1 MPVGSKHRVRRG
13 DVRAAAR
20 IEEHATAIT
29 VTAATA
35 LALSWA
41 GVAAPSGPMTLLR
54 PFLLLACVLIA
65 AVIVADDPGRRAA
78 AVAGVM
84 GVPVGLPTIVA
95 SRPAGAVLVGT
106 VVLLTSSLT
115 LAGAGPRGS
124 TRIGRAANAALLLA
138 GTTLLFTPV
147 PGSRWGGAFVLVPL
161 LIVVVVVV
169 AAFTAVT
176 HRTGPVAGQ
185 YSPNVTTLLA
195 AALVLLP
202 AMTLARSVVPDVFL
216 RAAAGRLP
224 ADLVRLVVAALG
236 TAASSAGAR
245 AFAVTILI
253 AATLILI
260 LVVLPD
266 LTAVPPVARGLL
278 LAIGGAVTLLVL
290 VARACGVF
298 DVTPVAA
305 SAPHLLPL
313 LVLGPAVVLALTS
326 PRTTLAPRRRWTVD
340 AVIAGL
346 VAFAHSLV
354 LLEAAAAGDGLAS
367 RAASAWW
374 VVGSLA
380 GSVLAVAIAVAAV
393 GTRPTAAHAAARP
406 A

>member
-1 MPVGSKHRVRRG
+1 
-13 DVRAAAR
+13 
-20 IEEHATAIT
+20 
-29 VTAATA
+29 
-35 LALSWA
+35 
-41 GVAAPSGPMTLLR
+41 
-54 PFLLLACVLIA
+54 VLIA
-65 AVIVADDPGRRAA
+65 AVIAADDPGRRAA

-106 VVLLTSSLT
+106 IVLLTSTLT

-147 PGSRWGGAFVLVPL
+147 PGSSWGGAFVLVPTL
-161 LIVVVVVV
+161 VVVVAAV

-176 HRTGPVAGQ
+176 HRTGPVAGRH
-185 YSPNVTTLLA
+185 SPNVTTLLT
-195 AALVLLP
+195 AALLLLP

-216 RAAAGRLP
+216 RAAAGRL
-224 ADLVRLVVAALG
+224 AEDLVRLVLAALG

-245 AFAVTILI
+245 TFAVTILI

-266 LTAVPPVARGLL
+266 LKAVPPVTRGLI

-290 VARACGVF
+290 VARARGTF
-298 DVTPVAA
+298 DVTPVAD

-326 PRTTLAPRRRWTVD
+326 LRTTLAPRRRWTVG

-346 VAFAHSLV
+346 VALAHSLV
-354 LLEAAAAGDGLAS
+354 LLEASAAVDVLAS
-367 RAASAWW
+367 RASSAWW

-380 GSVLAVAIAVAAV
+380 GSVLAVAIALAAV
-393 GTRPTAAHAAARP
+393 GARPTAERDEGRP

>member
-1 MPVGSKHRVRRG
+1 MSVGSKRRVRRDG
-13 DVRAAAR
+13 VPAAAR
-20 IEEHATAIT
+20 IDEHATAIT
-29 VTAATA
+29 VTAAAA

-54 PFLLLACVLIA
+54 QVLLLACVLIA

-106 VVLLTSSLT
+106 IVLLTSSLT

-124 TRIGRAANAALLLA
+124 TRIGRAANAAFLLA

-147 PGSRWGGAFVLVPL
+147 PGSSWGGAFVLVPM
-161 LIVVVVVV
+161 LIVVVAAV
-169 AAFTAVT
+169 AAVT

-202 AMTLARSVVPDVFL
+202 AMTLARSVVPDLFL
-216 RAAAGRLP
+216 RAAAGRL
-224 ADLVRLVVAALG
+224 AEDLVRLVLAALG

-278 LAIGGAVTLLVL
+278 LAVGGAVTLLVL
-290 VARACGVF
+290 VARARGVF
-298 DVTPVAA
+298 DVTPVAD

-326 PRTTLAPRRRWTVD
+326 PRIPLAPRRRWTVG

-346 VAFAHSLV
+346 VALAHSLV
-354 LLEAAAAGDGLAS
+354 LLEASAAGDVLAS
-367 RAASAWW
+367 RASSAWW

-380 GSVLAVAIAVAAV
+380 GCVLAVAIALAAV
-393 GTRPTAAHAAARP
+393 GARPTAERDEGRP

>member
-1 MPVGSKHRVRRG
+1 MPVGSKRRVRRDG
-13 DVRAAAR
+13 VRAAAR
-20 IEEHATAIT
+20 IEEHATAIA
-29 VTAATA
+29 VMAAVA
-35 LALSWA
+35 VVLSWA
-41 GVAAPSGPMTLLR
+41 GVAAPSGSMTLLR

-106 VVLLTSSLT
+106 VVLLTTSLT

-124 TRIGRAANAALLLA
+124 TRIGRAANAALLLV

-147 PGSRWGGAFVLVPL
+147 PGSSWGGAFVLVLL
-161 LIVVVVVV
+161 LIVVV

-176 HRTGPVAGQ
+176 HRTGPVAGR
-185 YSPNVTTLLA
+185 YSPNVTTLLTV
-195 AALVLLP
+195 ALLLLP
-202 AMTLARSVVPDVFL
+202 AITLTRSVVPDVFL
-216 RAAAGRLP
+216 RAAAGRL
-224 ADLVRLVVAALG
+224 AEDLLRLVLAALG
-236 TAASSAGAR
+236 TAASFAGAR

-253 AATLILI
+253 AATLILT
-260 LVVLPD
+260 LMVLPD
-266 LTAVPPVARGLL
+266 LTAVSPVARGLL
-278 LAIGGAVTLLVL
+278 LAIGGAVALLVL
-290 VARACGVF
+290 VARARGTF

-326 PRTTLAPRRRWTVD
+326 LRTTLAPRRRRTVG
-340 AVIAGL
+340 AMIAGL
-346 VAFAHSLV
+346 IALAHSLV
-354 LLEAAAAGDGLAS
+354 LLEAAAAGNGLAS
-367 RAASAWW
+367 RASSAWW

-380 GSVLAVAIAVAAV
+380 GSVLAVAIALAAV
-393 GTRPTAAHAAARP
+393 GARPTAEHAAGRP